1 MVATTDVRGARQ
13 ASAWARTGSQL
24 QQQGALLALV
34 VAFLV
39 GWLRYADAGFTS
51 TYNITSALRYNSMFA
66 LMALGMTFVIM
77 TGGIDLSVSGVAV
90 MTSVLAA
97 LWSGEGLYVA
107 TLGAVLVGVAVGLFN
122 GGLIARFGIQPF
134 VVTLATLLAA
144 RGMALVLADNARV
157 TVSFDSNYLDLDALV
172 GEVPVPVIIAGV
184 AYVLGSILLNFTRF
198 GRHVLALGGNEEA
211 SRLAGLPVAR
221 TTLAVYAL
229 SGGLAGLTG
238 AILAA
243 QTFTGN
249 PTEAVG
255 WELQAIA
262 AVVVGGTLLT
272 GGVGSVG
279 TTLVGVLLLGL
290 IFNLLNY
297 EGLDPYWQTVA
308 RGFFLLVV
316 VMLQSR
322 LARRRVGVGAT

>member
-1 MVATTDVRGARQ
+1 MAVATTDVRGSRQ
-13 ASAWARTGSQL
+13 ASAWAWAASRL
-24 QQQGALLALV
+24 QQQGALIALV
-34 VAFLV
+34 VAFTV
-39 GWLRYADAGFTS
+39 GWLRYGDDGFTS
-51 TYNITSALRYNSMFA
+51 TFNITSALYYNSLFA

-97 LWSGEGLYVA
+97 IWSPHGMLIA
-107 TLGAVLVGVAVGLFN
+107 TGGSILVGVAVGLLN
-122 GGLIARFGIQPF
+122 GGLIAGFGIQPF
-134 VVTLATLLAA
+134 IVTLATLLAA
-144 RGMALVLADNARV
+144 RGMALVFAEDDRI
-157 TVSFDSNYLDLDALV
+157 TVSFDSDFLKLDERV
-172 GEVPVPVIIAGV
+172 GEIPVAVFIAAA
-184 AYVLGSILLNFTRF
+184 AYVLGSLLLNFTRF
-198 GRHVLALGGNEEA
+198 GRHVLAMGGSEEA
-211 SRLAGLPVAR
+211 ARLAGLPVAR
-221 TTLAVYAL
+221 TILAVYAL

-238 AILAA
+238 PILAA
-243 QTFTGN
+243 QTYSGN

-290 IFNLLNY
+290 ILNLLTF
-297 EGLDPYWQTVA
+297 EGLGPYWQTVA
-308 RGFFLLVV
+308 RGAFLLIV

-322 LARRRVGVGAT
+322 LTRRLGSKA